1 MVGITVFKSR
11 YNLDVPVTMTGLLL
25 TTLPMVLLYVVF
37 QRVFIRGLTAG
48 ALKG

>member
-1 MVGITVFKSR
+1 VGITVFKSR
-11 YNLDVPVTMTGLLL
+11 YNLDVPVTMAGLLM

>member
-1 MVGITVFKSR
+1 M
-11 YNLDVPVTMTGLLL
+11 
-25 TTLPMVLLYVVF
+25 TTLPMVLLYIVF